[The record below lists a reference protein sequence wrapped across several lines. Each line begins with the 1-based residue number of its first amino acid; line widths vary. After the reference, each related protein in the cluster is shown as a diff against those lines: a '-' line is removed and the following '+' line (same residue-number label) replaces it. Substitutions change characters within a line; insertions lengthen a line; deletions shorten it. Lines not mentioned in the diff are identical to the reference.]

1 MPQATEETSNLDKH
15 HRASPS
21 PTPWAQSWISTAP
34 QTPSPGNF
42 LSSDRPEMQV
52 LSIRAFHLP
61 YPATPGPGGPNNS
74 QKVPRARA
82 DLMAN

>member
-1 MPQATEETSNLDKH
+1 MPQATEETSNSDKP

-21 PTPWAQSWISTAP
+21 PTPWAQSWIRTAP
-34 QTPSPGNF
+34 QTPSPRNF

-61 YPATPGPGGPNNS
+61 TPLPPALEARTTARKHPGPA
-74 QKVPRARA
+74 QT
-82 DLMAN
+82 